1 MYVMERRSYLFF
13 FFFCSWLGCVYVR
26 LDVWV
31 YDRVLCLDLAPVV
44 RWVGA
49 RMPPGGALCGCCAGR
64 RRGGGRAWFRGFP
77 VLGVGRGARHLA
89 AFIGR
94 FRRRG
99 FVGLGLGLCFAVVS
113 AWRCLRGVFLAVAGP
128 WFCGFPVL
136 GLVGGRGLYSC
147 VYACE
152 RMLIFCVL
160 AGWRVVEADS
170 IIPPSL
176 FSQAAPLG
184 AAAPLFLLIP
194 PPFPGPRCLDVPLA
208 CPTSLLPLHGA
219 ASAGPS
225 GNRLCLAGW
234 ARVLCGK

>member
-1 MYVMERRSYLFF
+1 MQQAPLSVGSDFANPLIQKVQTKFKKKIN
-13 FFFCSWLGCVYVR
+13 
-26 LDVWV
+26 DVTK
-31 YDRVLCLDLAPVV
+31 
-44 RWVGA
+44 
-49 RMPPGGALCGCCAGR
+49 
-64 RRGGGRAWFRGFP
+64 AWFRGFP
-77 VLGVGRGARHLA
+77 VLGSVGE
-89 AFIGR
+89 
-94 FRRRG
+94 
-99 FVGLGLGLCFAVVS
+99 
-113 AWRCLRGVFLAVAGP
+113 
-128 WFCGFPVL
+128 
-136 GLVGGRGLYSC
+136 RGLYLF
-147 VYACE
+147 VYAFE

-176 FSQAAPLG
+176 SSQAAPLG

-208 CPTSLLPLHGA
+208 CPTSLSPLHGA